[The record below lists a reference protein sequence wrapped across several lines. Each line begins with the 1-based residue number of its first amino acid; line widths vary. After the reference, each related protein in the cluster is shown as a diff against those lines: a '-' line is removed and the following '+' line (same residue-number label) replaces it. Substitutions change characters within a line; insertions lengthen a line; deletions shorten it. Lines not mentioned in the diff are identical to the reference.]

1 MENRAV
7 ENGVCSTESVNVSSD
22 VWSCKNSDSSSAD
35 HLVIMV
41 HGILGRYDFFFNF
54 FSIFFSIITS
64 YHDFFALF
72 IEFFDLELVY
82 FC

>member
-7 ENGVCSTESVNVSSD
+7 ENGVCSTESVNVSCD

-41 HGILGRYDFFFNF
+41 HGILGRYEFFFF
-54 FSIFFSIITS
+54 LSLITS